1 MVCPECGKELN
12 GNEKFCNYC
21 GKNLDKKINFCNNCG
36 KKLIGNEKFCD
47 SCGKNLNESIRQKVK
62 NHKFKKFLFKHKKKF
77 IISLS
82 AIMVLIISLVLFN
95 CFYDFTK
102 ISWDMENG
110 SANIDYT
117 SSTTLTLNVLAYD
130 RNDNPITDITFS
142 VDGGEVVADG
152 ASVKWTLPEEDGKY
166 TITAKSPSGKKI
178 TKEINVINVD
188 ADKQYLYGVVSDD
201 VDDTITDN
209 DNDGFMNSEE
219 DDLGTNKNS
228 ADTDKDGINDYCEV
242 NETKTDP
249 LKIDT
254 DGDGINDGD
263 ELDLGL
269 DPLKKDSNDDGIN
282 DGDMSLNYSITEDD
296 LGVSIDI
303 SGKGNIASS
312 TIDIFKNTTF
322 ESMDGIINKVYNF
335 YSTGTIENAT
345 VKIKYDLTEVEQSGL
360 NEDNLTLYY
369 FNEETKELEAVS
381 TTIDKE
387 NKLLVA
393 DLNHFSKYVIGDKDI
408 VLTNADS
415 QIMFVI
421 DNSVSM
427 YNTEQMI
434 AAGYSE
440 STGAIGNDT
449 TFKRL
454 TLTNKMIDMFTG
466 NYTFG
471 VAEFSGNYVN
481 LSTFTDN
488 TTKIKQNI
496 NSMESNWK
504 SNADGTNIVSAL
516 KEGIDEFKSDE
527 NNHYLILLTD
537 GKNTEGSLSY
547 SKNSI
552 ISNAEDNNVKI
563 CVIGLGTEI
572 DSDDL
577 NEIAE
582 ATGCDYYSAS
592 DDSALDEIY
601 SLMGADINYNY
612 VDTDDDNEVD
622 GMIVANSGFLV
633 NRDGF
638 SFANFSSDKTNGHC
652 YGMAVFAMY
661 YYKEVLPISMSEE
674 DKSNLLP
681 RTWGFQSNGYDL
693 DDTYFEDYQNLY
705 DYQITNEGLSYYL
718 GDNPS
723 DYRDRVEDQTWM
735 IKEEY
740 YNALKAIG
748 ATFSIKDYNFDDK
761 DEKEFDKYQSALLTI
776 DNDTFNNAV
785 VKDESQLINA
795 IWRLFILQA
804 DDERLSFSS
813 SPDEAFYDLM
823 QDLNDGTP
831 RVLIINSNHAINA
844 IRLIQDTDDSNK
856 FKIEV
861 YDNNFPGET
870 RYIEVTRSKYSK
882 WQAVSE
888 LSITPLTNTYNYTF
902 MYDFNDDYEL
912 EDTTVQ
918 LSYPQIIVEPDK

>member
-1 MVCPECGKELN
+1 MICPECGKELESN
-12 GNEKFCNYC
+12 AKFCNYC
-21 GKNLDKKINFCNNCG
+21 GKDLTKKMNFCNNCG
-36 KKLIGNEKFCD
+36 SELVGNAKFCN
-47 SCGKNLNESIRQKVK
+47 SCGRNLNEPIKKKVK
-62 NHKFKKFLFKHKKKF
+62 DHKFKKFLIKHKKKF

-82 AIMVLIISLVLFN
+82 VVMVLVISLVLFN

-130 RNDNPITDITFS
+130 KDDNPITDITFS
-142 VDGGEVVADG
+142 VDGGEVVSDG
-152 ASVKWTLPEEDGKY
+152 ASAKWTLPDEDGKY

-178 TKEINVINVD
+178 TKEINVINIK
-188 ADKQYLYGVVSDD
+188 AEKKPLYGVVSEE
-201 VDDTITDN
+201 VDDKVTDN
-209 DNDGFMNSEE
+209 DNDGLMNNKE
-219 DDLGTNKNS
+219 DELGTNKNS
-228 ADTDKDGINDYCEV
+228 ADTDNDGITDYSEI
-242 NETKTDP
+242 NTTKTDP
-249 LKIDT
+249 LKKDT

-282 DGDMSLNYSITEDD
+282 DGDTSLNYSVSDD
-296 LGVSIDI
+296 NVGVSIDI
-303 SGKGNIASS
+303 TGKGNIASS
-312 TIDIFKNTTF
+312 TIDVFENSTF
-322 ESMDGIINKVYNF
+322 ESMDGVINKVYNF
-335 YSTGTIENAT
+335 YSTGTIDNAT
-345 VKIKYDLTEVEQSGL
+345 VKIKYDLADIEQNGL
-360 NEDNLTLYY
+360 TEDNLTLYY

-381 TTIDKE
+381 TTVDKE

-393 DLNHFSKYVIGDKDI
+393 NLNHFSKYVIGDKDI
-408 VLTNADS
+408 VLANANS

-427 YNTEQMI
+427 YSTEQMV
-434 AAGYSE
+434 AAGYNE

-488 TTKIKQNI
+488 KKNVKQSV
-496 NSMESNWK
+496 NSMESNWE

-547 SKNSI
+547 SKRTI

-563 CVIGLGTEI
+563 CVIGLGNEI
-572 DSDDL
+572 DSEDL

-612 VDTDDDNEVD
+612 VDTDNDSEVD

-638 SFANFSSDKTNGHC
+638 PFANFTSDKTNGHC
-652 YGMAVFAMY
+652 YGMALFAMSY
-661 YYKEVLPISMSEE
+661 YEEKLPVSMSAA

-681 RTWGFQSNGYDL
+681 RTWGFKSNGYDL
-693 DDTYFEDYQNLY
+693 DGTYFEDYQNLY
-705 DYQITNEGLSYYL
+705 DYEINNEGLSYYL
-718 GDNPS
+718 GDLPS
-723 DYRDRVEDQTWM
+723 DYRDRVEDKTWM

-740 YNALKAIG
+740 YNAMEAIG
-748 ATFSIKDYNFDDK
+748 VTFSIKDYDSDDE
-761 DEKEFDKYQSALLTI
+761 DFDKYQSALLNI
-776 DNDTFNNAV
+776 DNDTFNNGV
-785 VKDESQLINA
+785 GKDDSQLINA
-795 IWRLFILQA
+795 VWRLFILQA
-804 DDERLSFSS
+804 DDKRVSFSS

-823 QDLNDGTP
+823 RDLDDGTP

-844 IRLIQDTDDSNK
+844 IRLIHDTDDSNK

-882 WQAVSE
+882 WQALTE
-888 LSITPLTNTYNYTF
+888 FSITPLTNNYNYTF
-902 MYDFNDDYEL
+902 TYDSDGNDEA

-918 LSYPQIIVEPDK
+918 LSYPQIQ